1 MTLTKPTAS
10 LQHPTPHTK
19 SQAAHYRS
27 QTTSHTLSLKRWRHY
42 PNSSNQTDEPA
53 SVASNLD
60 DKERTSKLLS
70 LRVGGARRIALRTP
84 PGERR
89 VRVTIAGLAA
99 HDATPREN
107 DCLLTGGGQ
116 HARRARGK
124 QRLSFIFLFSLSF
137 CILFFIFSLFVS
149 VSFCLIGYRYFL
161 KTQQKLLTTIGKNC
175 PFSVSH
181 LYVFLKPLFFFSL
194 LLTSKAILPHFSKVI
209 SFLPRPFLMNVNII
223 FIRKKTRTGM

>member
-1 MTLTKPTAS
+1 MTITKPTAS
-10 LQHPTPHTK
+10 FQHPTPHTK

-27 QTTSHTLSLKRWRHY
+27 QTTSHTLYLKRWRHY

-89 VRVTIAGLAA
+89 MRVTIAGLAA

-116 HARRARGK
+116 HTRGAREKR
-124 QRLSFIFLFSLSF
+124 IFRS
-137 CILFFIFSLFVS
+137 
-149 VSFCLIGYRYFL
+149 
-161 KTQQKLLTTIGKNC
+161 
-175 PFSVSH
+175 
-181 LYVFLKPLFFFSL
+181 FFFSPL
-194 LLTSKAILPHFSKVI
+194 VSFFIPFSFSLCLSLSLSDRI
-209 SFLPRPFLMNVNII
+209 SI
-223 FIRKKTRTGM
+223 FS